1 MKSFRPNTVLAG
13 VVLGALAVGIAVRSI
28 WPDQI
33 WVNQPLHSSI
43 EALGGLAAIAMAFVL
58 FASKPE
64 QSEGK
69 AQIVAVGFLG
79 MGLLECFHAISPTGD
94 GFVFLRSV
102 ASLTGAIAFALTLA
116 PQAVSGVGASQG
128 VARAVGAGAI
138 CLGLWSLSFPEAVP
152 QMTVEGKFAQP
163 AFILNALAA
172 TLFIASAMGFLADFR
187 RANQSLA
194 YLFAYLGLLFGMA
207 EIMFLRSAPWDSGW
221 WYWHILRIIA
231 YLLVLGYVSRGYAL
245 MVSDLRRA
253 LAQTQRSARRLAAQ
267 YEVTRAL
274 AESSTLQDAGQS
286 ILKAI
291 GESLD
296 WEVGIYWDVDE
307 QQMVLRAANAWHASD
322 GQATEFTVDSMQ
334 RTFAPGIGLPGRV
347 WAYAAPAWIL
357 DVLKDPNFPRAQFAA
372 KANLHGAFAFPIR
385 NGEQV
390 HGVMEFF
397 SRGIREPDSDLL
409 NMVDDIG
416 IKIGQF
422 LQREQTE
429 KALRQ
434 TEAKLIEEAK
444 LAEVARLVADIGH
457 DLKNLL
463 MPIVLGAS
471 HVQGELEDCEKK
483 LPHLDP
489 EQARATL
496 VQSKEVLMMIRTGAR
511 RIQDRVR
518 EIADSVKGLS
528 SPPQFSKCRVA
539 DVVADVFETLR
550 LLADQQ
556 GVILRAEQLDT
567 LPPIMAD
574 ENRLFNALYNL
585 VNNAIPE
592 VPHGGSVTVHG
603 RTDLN
608 AKAVILSVADTGR
621 GMPPEVLES
630 LFTYQATSRKH
641 GGTGLGTKIVK
652 DVVEAHGG
660 HLSVQSK
667 LGEGTTFSLTLP
679 IEGPAIPSPDP
690 QSAEKS
696 LK

>member
-1 MKSFRPNTVLAG
+1 MKSFRPYTVLAG
-13 VVLGALAVGIAVRSI
+13 VVLGALAVGITVRSI

-33 WVNQPLHSSI
+33 WVNQPLHSSV

-58 FASKPE
+58 FASKRE
-64 QSEGK
+64 HSDGK

-79 MGLLECFHAISPTGD
+79 MGLLECFHAISPVGD

-102 ASLTGAIAFALTLA
+102 ASLTGAMAFALTVA
-116 PQAVSGVGASQG
+116 SHPVSRVGASPG
-128 VARAVGAGAI
+128 IARIVGAGAV
-138 CLGLWSLSFPEAVP
+138 CLGLWSLSFPETVP
-152 QMTVEGKFAQP
+152 QMTVAGKFARP
-163 AFILNALAA
+163 AIIINALAA
-172 TLFIASAMGFLADFR
+172 TLFIASAIGFLADFR
-187 RANQSLA
+187 RSGQPLA
-194 YLFAYLGLLFGMA
+194 YFFGYLGLLFGMA

-221 WYWHILRIIA
+221 WYWHVLRVIA

-245 MVSDLRRA
+245 MVSDLRTA
-253 LAQTQRSARRLAAQ
+253 LEHTRRSARRLAAQ
-267 YEVTRAL
+267 YEVTRGL

-286 ILKAI
+286 ILRAI

-296 WEVGIYWDVDE
+296 WEVGIYWGVDE
-307 QQMVLRAANAWHASD
+307 QNTVLRALNAWHASD
-322 GQATEFTVDSMQ
+322 VEATEFTVDSMQ

-357 DVLKDPNFPRAQFAA
+357 DVVKEPNFPRALFAA
-372 KANLHGAFAFPIR
+372 RAGLHGAFAFPIR
-385 NGEQV
+385 NGDQV
-390 HGVMEFF
+390 YGVIEFF
-397 SRGIREPDSDLL
+397 SREIREPDRDLL

-416 IKIGQF
+416 LKICQF
-422 LQREQTE
+422 LQREHAE
-429 KALRQ
+429 KVLRQ

-463 MPIVLGAS
+463 TPIVLGAS
-471 HVQGELEDCEKK
+471 HVQGELEDCEKM

-489 EQARATL
+489 EQARAML
-496 VQSKEVLMMIRTGAR
+496 IQSKEILTMIRTGAR

-528 SPPQFSKCRVA
+528 SPPQFNKCRVA

-550 LLADQQ
+550 LLAEQQ
-556 GVILRAEQLDT
+556 GVILRTEELDT

-574 ENRLFNALYNL
+574 ESRLFNALYNL

-592 VPHGGSVTVHG
+592 VTRGGSVSVRG
-603 RTDLN
+603 RTDSD

-621 GMPPEVLES
+621 GMSAEVLES

-652 DVVEAHGG
+652 DVVDAHGG
-660 HLSVQSK
+660 HLTVESK

-679 IEGPAIPSPDP
+679 IEGPG
-690 QSAEKS
+690 QK
-696 LK
+696 LL